1 MIDSTNFFGFLGG
14 FLTTIAFVPQVIKSW
29 RAKSVKDLSLIWLI
43 IFNSGVTFWLIY
55 GLLKSDIAIILAN
68 FVTLIL
74 SSSLLL
80 MKLKEFYK

>member
-1 MIDSTNFFGFLGG
+1 MIDSTNFFGLLGG
-14 FLTTIAFVPQVIKSW
+14 FLTTVAFVPQVLKSW

-68 FVTLIL
+68 SVTLIL
-74 SSSLLL
+74 SSSLLV

>member
-29 RAKSVKDLSLIWLI
+29 RAKSVKVLSLIWLI